1 MAMHRMTPRD
11 VKMRFDA
18 LHSVR
23 RTVEEHWQLI
33 ERYVVPGRG
42 KFFQDERSEHE
53 LTWRRR
59 ELYDSTAPMAAQSL
73 AASIHGSLTSPS
85 IKWFDLRFRNPLT
98 REKQEA
104 KEWLE
109 DTGER
114 MFKAI
119 QDSNFNLEAAE
130 SYMDLVSFGTTVL
143 VEEPANE
150 FSYEGVE
157 FQTALIRQCFFEMN
171 FDRSVRNFYRRLEL
185 TASQLVDK
193 FGDEVPERIR
203 QQHAQAGEVDRK
215 YTVIFCIY
223 QRDDYKDANTQSLL
237 APQFRPFGWMY
248 VMHDDA
254 TQIGEDGGYYEQP
267 AFVARWRMMSG
278 SMWGFSP
285 AMLALP
291 DILSLNEMVRL
302 ILRAGEKVLDPA
314 TITSERGLL
323 GDLDL
328 EPGGLTVVRDVDQL
342 KPYESGARFDVSE
355 MQKENLQ
362 TSIRNV
368 FHVDQLQLKESPA
381 MTATEVRVRYEL
393 MQRLLGPTLGR
404 LTNDFLD
411 PLIMRTF
418 AIMLRGGA
426 LAPPP
431 DDAKD
436 EQGILDIEYTGP
448 LAKAQKMI
456 EVEGMERWVGS
467 MVALSEVFPELRDL
481 VDVDDYGRNLAD
493 VLGVPSSNVNDVTK
507 VARVRRLR
515 AQAAAQERKLAM
527 AQAEGEAMRAGGEGY
542 GAMKDSMGEAG
553 AAQALQAAVG
563 QGRPPGTPVQ

>member
-1 MAMHRMTPRD
+1 MHDRMTPRD
-11 VKMRFDA
+11 VKMRYDA

-33 ERYVVPGRG
+33 ERFVVPGRG
-42 KFFQDERSEHE
+42 KFFQEEKTEHE

-59 ELYDSTAPMAAQSL
+59 ELYDSTAPMACQSL

-85 IKWFDLRFRNPLT
+85 IKWFDLRFRNPMA
-98 REKQEA
+98 RDKQEA

-109 DTGER
+109 DSADR

-119 QDSNFNLEAAE
+119 QDSNFNIEAAE
-130 SYMDLVSFGTTVL
+130 AYMDLTSFGTTVL

-150 FSYEGVE
+150 LSYEGIE
-157 FQTALIRQCFFEMN
+157 FQTALIRSCFFEMN

-193 FGDEVPERIR
+193 FGDDVPERIK

-223 QRDDYKDANTQSLL
+223 QRDELKNANIQQLL
-237 APQFRPFGWMY
+237 APNQRPYGWMY

-254 TQIGEDGGYYEQP
+254 TQIGKDGGYYEQP

-278 SMWGFSP
+278 SMWGYSP

-328 EPGGLTVVRDVDQL
+328 EPGGLTVVRDVDQI
-342 KPYESGARFDVSE
+342 KPFESGARFDVSE

-362 TSIRNV
+362 QSIRQV

-431 DDAKD
+431 DDARD

-448 LAKAQKMI
+448 LAKAQKMA

-467 MVALSEVFPELRDL
+467 IVALAETFPELRDL
-481 VDVDDYGRNLAD
+481 VDVDDYGRNLAE
-493 VLGVPSSNVNDVTK
+493 VLGVPSSNIMDPTK
-507 VARVRRLR
+507 VVRIRRARAK
-515 AQAAAQERKLAM
+515 AQAEERELAM
-527 AQAEGEAMRAGGEGY
+527 AQAQGEAMRSAGEGM
-542 GAMKDSMGEAG
+542 GAMNESMGEDAAG
-553 AAQALQAAVG
+553 KALQQAMG
-563 QGRPPGTPVQ
+563 GGRPPGAPVQ

>member
-1 MAMHRMTPRD
+1 MPHKMTPRE

-73 AASIHGSLTSPS
+73 AASIHGSLTSPAT
-85 IKWFDLRFRNPLT
+85 KWFDLRFRSPLP
-98 REKQEA
+98 REQQVA

-109 DTGER
+109 DSSDR
-114 MFKAI
+114 VFKAL
-119 QDSNFNLEAAE
+119 QDSNFNIEASEA
-130 SYMDLVSFGTTVL
+130 YTDLVSFGTTVL
-143 VEEPANE
+143 VEEPKNPAI
-150 FSYEGVE
+150 YEGVE
-157 FQTALIRQCFFEMN
+157 FQTALIRGCFFEMN

-185 TASQLVDK
+185 TASQLISK
-193 FGDEVPERIR
+193 FGEDQLPQRII

-223 QRDDYKDANTQSLL
+223 QRDDRMPANVQQPM
-237 APQFRPFGWMY
+237 APALRPYGWMY

-254 TQIGEDGGYYEQP
+254 TQIGLEGGYYEQP

-291 DILSLNEMVRL
+291 DILTLNEMVRL
-302 ILRAGEKVLDPA
+302 ILRAGEKVIDPP
-314 TITSERGLL
+314 TVTSERGLL

-328 EPGGLTVVRDVDQL
+328 EPGGLTVVRDVEQL
-342 KPYESGARFDVSE
+342 RPYESGARFDVS
-355 MQKENLQ
+355 QLQ
-362 TSIRNV
+362 REQYQQSIRHV

-418 AIMLRGGA
+418 NIMLRGGA
-426 LAPPP
+426 LSPPP
-431 DDAKD
+431 DEART
-436 EQGILDIEYTGP
+436 EEGILDIEYTGP
-448 LAKAQKMI
+448 LAKAQKMQ
-456 EVEGMERWVGS
+456 EVEAMERWVAS
-467 MVALSEVFPELRDL
+467 VAGLSEIYPEIRDL
-481 VDVDDYGRNLAD
+481 VDVDDYGRNLAET
-493 VLGVPSSNVNDVTK
+493 LGVPSDNIKDVAA
-507 VARVRRLR
+507 VAKVRRAR
-515 AQAAAQERKLAM
+515 AK
-527 AQAEGEAMRAGGEGY
+527 AQAEERQAMLAEQGGKAMEAIGRGAGAMKENLGEEGAAEAMR
-542 GAMKDSMGEAG
+542 
-553 AAQALQAAVG
+553 QA
-563 QGRPPGTPVQ
+563 VQQVQ

>member
-1 MAMHRMTPRD
+1 MLHMTPRD

-33 ERYVVPGRG
+33 ERFVVPGRG
-42 KFFQDERSEHE
+42 KFFQDEKSEHE

-59 ELYDSTAPMAAQSL
+59 ELYDSTAPMACQSL

-85 IKWFDLRFRNPLT
+85 IKWFDLRFRNPLA
-98 REKQEA
+98 REHQIA

-109 DTGER
+109 DSGDR

-119 QDSNFNLEAAE
+119 QDSNFNIEASEA
-130 SYMDLVSFGTTVL
+130 YMDLTSFGTTVL
-143 VEEPANE
+143 IEEPVNE
-150 FSYEGVE
+150 MAYEGVN
-157 FQTALIRQCFFEMN
+157 FQTALIRGCFFEMN

-193 FGDEVPERIR
+193 FGLEGVPERIK
-203 QQHAQAGEVDRK
+203 QQHASAGEVDRK

-223 QRDDYKDANTQSLL
+223 QRDEYRNSNIQQLL
-237 APQFRPFGWMY
+237 APNMRPFGWLY

-254 TQIGEDGGYYEQP
+254 TQIGDDGGYYEQP

-278 SMWGFSP
+278 SEWGFSP

-302 ILRAGEKVLDPA
+302 ILRSAEKVIDPP
-314 TITSERGLL
+314 TLTSERGLL

-328 EPGGLTVVRDVDQL
+328 EPGGLSVVRDVSQVI
-342 KPYESGARFDVSE
+342 PYESKARFDVSE
-355 MQKENLQ
+355 MQKDNLQ
-362 TSIRNV
+362 NSIRQV
-368 FHVDQLQLKESPA
+368 FHVDQLTLKDSPA

-426 LAPPP
+426 LEQPP
-431 DDAKD
+431 DEARDNS
-436 EQGILDIEYTGP
+436 GILDIEYTGP
-448 LAKAQKMI
+448 LAKSQKMA
-456 EVEGMERWVGS
+456 EVEGMERWVS
-467 MVALSEVFPELRDL
+467 SVVALADVFPEMRDL

-493 VLGVPSSNVNDVTK
+493 VLGVPSSNVKDPGAVTK
-507 VARVRRLR
+507 LRRQR
-515 AQAAAQERKLAM
+515 AQAAAEERKLAM
-527 AQAEGEAMRAGGEGY
+527 AQAEGQAMEAAGKGV
-542 GAMKDSMGEAG
+542 GALKDSMGEAG
-553 AAQALQAAVG
+553 AAEALRQAMSGQPG
-563 QGRPPGTPVQ
+563 QGQPLQ

>member
-1 MAMHRMTPRD
+1 MLKMSPRD

-33 ERYVVPGRG
+33 ERFVVPGRG
-42 KFFQDERSEHE
+42 KFFQDEKTEHE

-59 ELYDSTAPMAAQSL
+59 ELYDSTAPMACQSL

-85 IKWFDLRFRNPLT
+85 TKWFDLRFRNPLA
-98 REKQEA
+98 REAQVA

-109 DTGER
+109 DTSER

-119 QDSNFNLEAAE
+119 QDSNFNIEASEA
-130 SYMDLVSFGTTVL
+130 YMDLTSFGTTVL
-143 VEEPANE
+143 IEEPKNE
-150 FSYEGVE
+150 MAYEGIN
-157 FQTALIRQCFFEMN
+157 FQTALIRGCFFEMN
-171 FDRSVRNFYRRLEL
+171 FDRTVRNFYRRLEL
-185 TASQLVDK
+185 TASQLIDK
-193 FGDEVPERIR
+193 FGVEGVPERIR

-223 QRDDYKDANTQSLL
+223 QRDEYHTANIQQLL
-237 APQFRPFGWMY
+237 APDLRPFGWLY

-314 TITSERGLL
+314 TLTSERGLL

-328 EPGGLTVVRDVDQL
+328 EPGGMNVVRDVTQVV
-342 KPYESGARFDVSE
+342 PYESKARFDVSE
-355 MQKENLQ
+355 LQKDNLQ
-362 TSIRNV
+362 QAIRAV
-368 FHVDQLQLKESPA
+368 FMVDQLQLKDSPA
-381 MTATEVRVRYEL
+381 MTATETRVRYEL

-426 LAPPP
+426 LEQPP
-431 DDAKD
+431 DEARD
-436 EQGILDIEYTGP
+436 ESGILDIEYTGP
-448 LAKAQKMI
+448 LAKAQKMA
-456 EVEGMERWVGS
+456 EVEGMERWIGS
-467 MVALSEVFPELRDL
+467 MTALSEAYPEIRDL

-493 VLGVPSSNVNDVTK
+493 VLGVPSDNVRDPGAVTK
-507 VARVRRLR
+507 LRRQR
-515 AQAAAQERKLAM
+515 AQAAAEERKLAM
-527 AQAEGEAMRAGGEGY
+527 AQAEGDAMKAAGEGV
-542 GAMKDSMGEAG
+542 GALKDGLGEAG
-553 AAQALQAAVG
+553 AAQALQQATR
-563 QGRPPGTPVQ
+563 QGGAPLQ

>member
-1 MAMHRMTPRD
+1 MHMTPREA
-11 VKMRFDA
+11 KLRFDA

-23 RTVEEHWQLI
+23 RTVEEQWQLI
-33 ERYVVPGRG
+33 ERFVVPGRG

-59 ELYDSTAPMAAQSL
+59 ELFDSTAPMACQSL

-85 IKWFDLRFRNPLT
+85 TKWFDLRFRSPLA
-98 REKQEA
+98 REHQVA

-109 DTGER
+109 DSGDR

-119 QDSNFNLEAAE
+119 QDSNFNIEASE
-130 SYMDLVSFGTTVL
+130 CYMDLTSFGTTVL
-143 VEEPANE
+143 IEEPVNE
-150 FSYEGVE
+150 FAYDGVD
-157 FQTALIRQCFFEMN
+157 FQAALIRGCFFEMN

-193 FGDEVPERIR
+193 FGVDGVPERIR
-203 QQHAQAGEVDRK
+203 QQHAAAGEVDRK

-223 QRDDYKDANTQSLL
+223 QRDERKHANIQQHM
-237 APQFRPFGWMY
+237 APALRPFGWMY

-254 TQIGEDGGYYEQP
+254 TLIGPQGGYYEQP

-278 SMWGFSP
+278 SAWGFSP
-285 AMLALP
+285 AMLCLP
-291 DILSLNEMVRL
+291 DILTLNEMVRL

-328 EPGGLTVVRDVDQL
+328 EPGGLTVARDVSQIVA
-342 KPYESGARFDVSE
+342 YESKARFDVSE
-355 MQKENLQ
+355 LQKDNLQ
-362 TSIRNV
+362 QAIRRV
-368 FHVDQLQLKESPA
+368 FHVDQLELKESPA

-418 AIMLRGGA
+418 NIMLRGGA
-426 LAPPP
+426 LEAPP
-431 DDAKD
+431 D
-436 EQGILDIEYTGP
+436 EARDESGILDIEYTGP
-448 LAKAQKMI
+448 LAKAQKMQ

-467 MVALSEVFPELRDL
+467 IAALAELFPEMKDL
-481 VDVDDYGRNLAD
+481 VDEDDYGRNLAE
-493 VLGVPSSNVNDVTK
+493 VLGVPTSNVKDPGK
-507 VARVRRLR
+507 VRGIRRARAKALAEERDAAIAEQQGKALQATGKGIESLAAGVGESDAR
-515 AQAAAQERKLAM
+515 AATEAM
-527 AQAEGEAMRAGGEGY
+527 AQQQGG
-542 GAMKDSMGEAG
+542 
-553 AAQALQAAVG
+553 Q
-563 QGRPPGTPVQ
+563 

>member
-1 MAMHRMTPRD
+1 MYRMTPRD
-11 VKMRFDA
+11 VKMRYDA

-33 ERYVVPGRG
+33 ERFVVPGRG

-59 ELYDSTAPMAAQSL
+59 ELYDSTAPMACQNL

-85 IKWFDLRFRNPLT
+85 IKWFDLRFRNPLA

-109 DTGER
+109 DSGDR

-119 QDSNFNLEAAE
+119 QDSNFNIEAAE
-130 SYMDLVSFGTTVL
+130 AYMDLTSFGTTVL
-143 VEEPANE
+143 VEEPTNE
-150 FSYEGVE
+150 ISYEGLE
-157 FQTALIRQCFFEMN
+157 FQTALIRSCFFEMN

-193 FGDEVPERIR
+193 FGNEVPERIR

-223 QRDDYKDANTQSLL
+223 QRDELKNANIQTLL
-237 APQFRPFGWMY
+237 APNQRPYGWMY

-254 TQIGEDGGYYEQP
+254 TQIGPDGGYYEQP

-328 EPGGLTVVRDVDQL
+328 EPGGLTVVRDVEQI

-355 MQKENLQ
+355 LQKENLQ
-362 TSIRNV
+362 TSIRQV
-368 FHVDQLQLKESPA
+368 FHVDQLSLKESPA

-431 DDAKD
+431 DDARD

-448 LAKAQKMI
+448 LAKSQKMA

-467 MVALSEVFPELRDL
+467 IVALSEVFPELRDL
-481 VDVDDYGRNLAD
+481 VDVDDYGRNLAET
-493 VLGVPSSNVNDVTK
+493 LGVPSSNIMDPTK
-507 VARVRRLR
+507 VARIRRQR
-515 AQAAAQERKLAM
+515 AQAQAEERRVAM
-527 AQAEGEAMRAGGEGY
+527 AQAEGEAMKAGGEGV
-542 GAMKDSMGEAG
+542 GALKEGLGEEGAATAMK
-553 AAQALQAAVG
+553 QAMG